1 MLDKL
6 RSLLPSRQAAA
17 PAAPAG
23 ETLLFNA
30 YCTRVQIPKPPFAHV
45 LHLRRDLSDPELLAH
60 LNEFCG
66 YVLDR
71 GDGQM
76 SRDKYHVI
84 LHLQRVQHHLAISI
98 GADDTAA
105 LYRVGEGSQRGA
117 VHQGRPCARRRWP
130 CAGRRKRRQHRCAGA
145 HAVSGRR
152 RGPARRPARRR
163 WPRAG
168 SWCRI
173 TLPPLISEDELVLQD
188 RDESSGRAR
197 ALLLIALR
205 AESVASGEPMSADT
219 LLSKMPLADD
229 HLSPDERAFLALET
243 PSQQE
248 CAQFMWRYESLYLLE
263 WVLGMVDE
271 LPFPAEA
278 CDTASTVAKLI
289 EMRGP
294 SVRAGRRDPRCAR
307 PDLPPAL
314 AHPPAAPQEAGA
326 TPGAD
331 ADVVMER
338 HHALNWLVRF
348 QHAGWDQ
355 VDTPT

>member
-1 MLDKL
+1 MLEKL
-6 RSLLPSRQAAA
+6 RGLLPSRHTAA
-17 PAAPAG
+17 PAAPTG

-30 YCTRVQIPKPPFAHV
+30 YCTLVQIPKPPFAHV
-45 LHLRRDLSDPELLAH
+45 LHLRRDVADPELLAH
-60 LNEFCG
+60 LNDFCG

-84 LHLQRVQHHLAISI
+84 LHLQRVQHHLAISV

-105 LYRVGEGSQRGA
+105 LYAWAKEANAVLFTKDGHVRDPDGHVLVDANDASMDARARVPYPAQA
-117 VHQGRPCARRRWP
+117 WARKSASEAAL
-130 CAGRRKRRQHRCAGA
+130 AGRGIE
-145 HAVSGRR
+145 V
-152 RGPARRPARRR
+152 PDN
-163 WPRAG
+163 
-168 SWCRI
+168 
-173 TLPPLISEDELVLQD
+173 LPPLVSEDELVLQD
-188 RDESSGRAR
+188 RDDIVGRAR
-197 ALLLIALR
+197 ALLLISLR

-229 HLSPDERAFLALET
+229 YLSPEERTFIEKET

-263 WVLGMVDE
+263 WALGMVDQ
-271 LPFPAEA
+271 LPFPAEP

-294 SVRAGRRDPRCAR
+294 SLR
-307 PDLPPAL
+307 PAVEILDALDLTYRLHWHIRQQRLKKRGETADV
-314 AHPPAAPQEAGA
+314 
-326 TPGAD
+326 D

-348 QHAGWDQ
+348 QHAGWDM

>member
-6 RSLLPSRQAAA
+6 RSLLPSRQ
-17 PAAPAG
+17 PAAPAEPVG

-45 LHLRRDLSDPELLAH
+45 LHLRRDVADPELLAH
-60 LNEFCG
+60 LNDFCG

-71 GDGQM
+71 GDGEM

-84 LHLQRVQHHLAISI
+84 LHLQRVQHHLAVSI

-105 LYRVGEGSQRGA
+105 LYAWAKEANAVLFTKQGDVLDADGHVLVDEDTGEADAQARVPYPPQAWTRKAASEAALAARGI
-117 VHQGRPCARRRWP
+117 VIPDD
-130 CAGRRKRRQHRCAGA
+130 
-145 HAVSGRR
+145 
-152 RGPARRPARRR
+152 
-163 WPRAG
+163 
-168 SWCRI
+168 
-173 TLPPLISEDELVLQD
+173 LPPLVSEEELVLQE
-188 RDESSGRAR
+188 RDDIIGRAR
-197 ALLLIALR
+197 ALLVTALR
-205 AESVASGEPMSADT
+205 AESVASGEPMSTDA

-229 HLSPDERAFLALET
+229 YLSAEERAFLALDT

-263 WVLGMVDE
+263 WALGMVDE
-271 LPFPAEA
+271 LPFPAES

-294 SVRAGRRDPRCAR
+294 AVRAESAILDAL
-307 PDLPPAL
+307 DLTYRL
-314 AHPPAAPQEAGA
+314 HWHIRQQRLKKRGD
-326 TPGAD
+326 TPGVD

-348 QHAGWDQ
+348 QHAGWDH

>member
-6 RSLLPSRQAAA
+6 RNLLPSRQPAA
-17 PAAPAG
+17 PAAPLG

-45 LHLRRDLSDPELLAH
+45 LHLRRDLADPELLVH

-105 LYRVGEGSQRGA
+105 LFAWAKEANAVLFTKDGHVLDADGNVLVDAETGSTDAQARVPYPPQAWARKTASEAALAARGI
-117 VHQGRPCARRRWP
+117 VVPDN
-130 CAGRRKRRQHRCAGA
+130 
-145 HAVSGRR
+145 
-152 RGPARRPARRR
+152 
-163 WPRAG
+163 
-168 SWCRI
+168 
-173 TLPPLISEDELVLQD
+173 LPPLVSEDELVLQD
-188 RDESSGRAR
+188 RDDIIGRAR

-205 AESVASGEPMSADT
+205 AESVASGAPMSADT

-229 HLSPDERAFLALET
+229 HLSPDERAFLQLES

-263 WVLGMVDE
+263 WALGMVDE
-271 LPFPAEA
+271 LPFPAEP

-294 SVRAGRRDPRCAR
+294 EVR
-307 PDLPPAL
+307 
-314 AHPPAAPQEAGA
+314 PAADILDALDLSYRLHWHIRQQRLKKLGA

>member
-1 MLDKL
+1 MLEKL
-6 RSLLPSRQAAA
+6 RGLLPSRHTAA
-17 PAAPAG
+17 PAAPTG

-30 YCTRVQIPKPPFAHV
+30 YCTLVQIPKPPFAHV
-45 LHLRRDLSDPELLAH
+45 LHLRRDVADPELLAH
-60 LNEFCG
+60 LNDFCG

-84 LHLQRVQHHLAISI
+84 LHLQRVQHHLAISV

-105 LYRVGEGSQRGA
+105 LYAWAKEANAVLFTKDGHVRDPDGHVLVDANDASMDAQARVPYPAQA
-117 VHQGRPCARRRWP
+117 WARKSASEAAL
-130 CAGRRKRRQHRCAGA
+130 AGRGIE
-145 HAVSGRR
+145 V
-152 RGPARRPARRR
+152 PDN
-163 WPRAG
+163 
-168 SWCRI
+168 
-173 TLPPLISEDELVLQD
+173 LPPLVSEDELVRQD
-188 RDESSGRAR
+188 RYDIVGRPR
-197 ALLLIALR
+197 ALLLISLR

-229 HLSPDERAFLALET
+229 YLSPEERTFIEKET

-263 WVLGMVDE
+263 WALGMVDQ
-271 LPFPAEA
+271 LPFPAEP

-294 SVRAGRRDPRCAR
+294 SVRPAVEILDALDLTYRLHWHIRQQRLKKRGEAAGV
-307 PDLPPAL
+307 
-314 AHPPAAPQEAGA
+314 
-326 TPGAD
+326 D

-348 QHAGWDQ
+348 QHAGWDM

>member
-1 MLDKL
+1 MLEKL
-6 RSLLPSRQAAA
+6 RGLLPSRHTAA
-17 PAAPAG
+17 PAAPTG

-30 YCTRVQIPKPPFAHV
+30 YCTLVQIPKPPFAHV
-45 LHLRRDLSDPELLAH
+45 LHLRRDVADPELLAH
-60 LNEFCG
+60 LNDFCG

-105 LYRVGEGSQRGA
+105 LYAWAKEANAVLFTKDGHVRDPDGHVLVDANDASMDAQARVPYPAQA
-117 VHQGRPCARRRWP
+117 WARKSASEAAL
-130 CAGRRKRRQHRCAGA
+130 AGRGIE
-145 HAVSGRR
+145 V
-152 RGPARRPARRR
+152 PDN
-163 WPRAG
+163 
-168 SWCRI
+168 
-173 TLPPLISEDELVLQD
+173 LPPLVSEDELVLQD
-188 RDESSGRAR
+188 RDDIVGRAR
-197 ALLLIALR
+197 ALLLISLR

-229 HLSPDERAFLALET
+229 YLSPEERTFIEKET

-263 WVLGMVDE
+263 WALGMVDQ
-271 LPFPAEA
+271 LPFPAEP

-294 SVRAGRRDPRCAR
+294 SVRPAVEILDALDLTYRLHWHIRQQRLKKRGEAAGV
-307 PDLPPAL
+307 
-314 AHPPAAPQEAGA
+314 
-326 TPGAD
+326 D

-348 QHAGWDQ
+348 QHAGWDM

>member
-6 RSLLPSRQAAA
+6 RSLLPSRQSAA
-17 PAAPAG
+17 PAVPVG

-45 LHLRRDLSDPELLAH
+45 LHLRRDIADPELLAH
-60 LNEFCG
+60 LNDFCG

-71 GDGQM
+71 GDGEM

-84 LHLQRVQHHLAISI
+84 LHLQRVQHHLAVSI
-98 GADDTAA
+98 GAGDSEALFAWAKEANAVLFTKSGDVLDADGHVLVDAETGITDALARVPYPEKAWARKAASEAA
-105 LYRVGEGSQRGA
+105 LAARGIE
-117 VHQGRPCARRRWP
+117 VPD
-130 CAGRRKRRQHRCAGA
+130 
-145 HAVSGRR
+145 
-152 RGPARRPARRR
+152 
-163 WPRAG
+163 
-168 SWCRI
+168 
-173 TLPPLISEDELVLQD
+173 TLPPLVSEDELVLQD
-188 RDESSGRAR
+188 RDDIVGRAR
-197 ALLLIALR
+197 ALLLTALR
-205 AESVASGEPMSADT
+205 AESVASGEPMSADV

-229 HLSPDERAFLALET
+229 HLSPEERGFLEKET
-243 PSQQE
+243 PSQSE

-263 WVLGMVDE
+263 WALGMVAE
-271 LPFPAEA
+271 LPFPAEP

-294 SVRAGRRDPRCAR
+294 AVRPGPEILDAL
-307 PDLPPAL
+307 DLTYRL
-314 AHPPAAPQEAGA
+314 HWHIRQQRLKKLGE

-348 QHAGWDQ
+348 QHAGWDM